1 MNYKGRL
8 YTGFPYSSK
17 LEKLTLAQEV
27 GQGTTFKVVTE
38 QDFHWQVLP
47 PLNMYSAI
55 LGTTI
60 LGLAHVRN

>member
-17 LEKLTLAQEV
+17 LEKLTLVQEV

-38 QDFHWQVLP
+38 QDFH
-47 PLNMYSAI
+47 
-55 LGTTI
+55 
-60 LGLAHVRN
+60 